1 MCRETGMQKWAR
13 MLEETGKAF
22 VDPSTMMTQ
31 MREESDFWSLPLL
44 MILCWRILLVITED
58 GPGLT
63 QMDNTTTGLFRFK

>member
-22 VDPSTMMTQ
+22 VDPSTMTTQ

-63 QMDNTTTGLFRFK
+63 QMDNTTTGLFRF